1 MVWRWRERGLGGRR
15 AWLLGVTGRRLEVGG
30 PVLAIAQLA
39 IPQHWPVH
47 QVWGDGPWKGDNDF
61 PSPGKG
67 PHFHFALSLQIILQW
82 APTHSQNDWPPVG
95 KIPFFHHKSMFRFHD
110 PNMPRSLH
118 FICGYLI
125 TWWLPYNPGGSDGK
139 ASARNATQESN
150 LGREDPLEK
159 EMATHSSTLA

>member
-1 MVWRWRERGLGGRR
+1 MGGRR

-67 PHFHFALSLQIILQW
+67 PHFHFALSLQIILQ
-82 APTHSQNDWPPVG
+82 
-95 KIPFFHHKSMFRFHD
+95 
-110 PNMPRSLH
+110 
-118 FICGYLI
+118 
-125 TWWLPYNPGGSDGK
+125 
-139 ASARNATQESN
+139 
-150 LGREDPLEK
+150 
-159 EMATHSSTLA
+159 